1 MKSQIRKYFRASST
15 ARCKGTIDDKY
26 RETLIREFGPLV
38 KYIADR
44 MAMQLPSGVSR
55 EDLIS
60 AGILGLNEAID
71 RFDVDKK
78 VKFKTYASYRIKGAM
93 VDEIRKMGWASR
105 SVIRDHQR
113 IEAVRDALKQKLE
126 REPRD
131 IEVAEHLEIT
141 LESYHKMLWQ
151 TRRISLVSLDEVL
164 PDGKTSR
171 IEGQASPDMSQL
183 DVLTL
188 KQMKA
193 MIAREISALS
203 RNEQIIISLYY
214 FEELT
219 LKEIGAVLDLT
230 ESRISQIHAKVLS
243 KFRIRLQAMRGKA

>member
-1 MKSQIRKYFRASST
+1 MKSQIRKYCQASSA
-15 ARCKGTIDDKY
+15 ARCQETIDDKY

-44 MAMQLPSGVSR
+44 LAMQLPPGVSR

-71 RFDVDKK
+71 RFEPEKN

-93 VDEIRKMGWASR
+93 VDEVRKMGWASR

-113 IEAVRDALKQKLE
+113 IEAARDALKKKKE

-131 IEVAEHLEIT
+131 IEVAEYLGVT

-164 PDGKTSR
+164 PDGGSSR
-171 IEGQASPDMSQL
+171 IEGQASPEMSQF
-183 DVLTL
+183 DALTL
-188 KQMKA
+188 KQMKM
-193 MIAREISALS
+193 MIAREISSLS
-203 RNEQIIISLYY
+203 RNEQVIISLYY

-243 KFRIRLQAMRGKA
+243 KFRIRLQTMEAGA